1 MRLTPGVHSHQV
13 PEESATKNTKITK
26 GLCSLCSWCPL
37 WLPVFV
43 LLVATTVSAQ
53 PLPPEL
59 TRPVND
65 FAGVIDAGSAG
76 QMESLIRSL
85 QETTGDVVAVAT
97 IDSLGGEDIN
107 QYAVKMFE
115 NHGKGIGQKGK
126 DNGLLVL
133 VAIKDR
139 SVKIEVGYDLE
150 QFITDG
156 FAGETIREEM
166 APRFRRGEY
175 GAGLSAAVTRI
186 IGRIADGR
194 NVTISGAP
202 RIPTSRRSDP
212 DRGRNFIGVIV
223 ILFILINVIAG
234 RLRRRGRRYWGGGS
248 WSGWHSGVGPFGGGF
263 GGFGR
268 GGGGFGGGFGGFGGF
283 GGGRSGGGGASGSW

>member
-1 MRLTPGVHSHQV
+1 MRSTPGVCSHR
-13 PEESATKNTKITK
+13 
-26 GLCSLCSWCPL
+26 GCPS

-43 LLVATTVSAQ
+43 LLVATTTVLAQ
-53 PLPPEL
+53 PQPPEL

-65 FAGVIDAGSAG
+65 FAGVIDADSAR
-76 QMESLIRSL
+76 QMDSLIRSL
-85 QETTGDVVAVAT
+85 QQTTGDVVAVAA
-97 IDSLGGEDIN
+97 IDSLGGEDID

-115 NHGKGIGQKGK
+115 NHGKGIGQTGK

-139 SVKIEVGYDLE
+139 KVKIEVGYDLE

-166 APRFRRGEY
+166 APQFRRGAY
-175 GAGLSAAVTRI
+175 GAGLDAAVTRI
-186 IGRIADGR
+186 IGRIAEGR
-194 NVTISGAP
+194 NVSIPAVPRTRSSNRGPAAVSG
-202 RIPTSRRSDP
+202 RD
-212 DRGRNFIGVIV
+212 FIGVIF

-234 RLRRRGRRYWGGGS
+234 RLRRRGRRRWGGGP

-263 GGFGR
+263 GGFGG
-268 GGGGFGGGFGGFGGF
+268 GGGGFGGGFGGF

>member
-1 MRLTPGVHSHQV
+1 MQSIPGVRSKGFFCSV
-13 PEESATKNTKITK
+13 CASRSLRLAVCVLVVASSA
-26 GLCSLCSWCPL
+26 L
-37 WLPVFV
+37 
-43 LLVATTVSAQ
+43 AQ

-65 FAGVIDAGSAG
+65 FAGVIDADSAR

-175 GAGLSAAVTRI
+175 GAGLGAAVTRI

-202 RIPTSRRSDP
+202 RIRTSRRPDP

-223 ILFILINVIAG
+223 IVFILINLIAG
-234 RLRRRGRRYWGGGS
+234 RLRRRGRRHWGGGG
-248 WSGWHSGVGPFGGGF
+248 WSGWHSGVGPFGGGL

-283 GGGRSGGGGASGSW
+283 GGGRSGGGGAGGSW

>member
-1 MRLTPGVHSHQV
+1 MPLTPGVR
-13 PEESATKNTKITK
+13 
-26 GLCSLCSWCPL
+26 SLETRTIGTAPPKVCSW
-37 WLPVFV
+37 WLPVLL
-43 LLVATTVSAQ
+43 LLVASSALAQ
-53 PLPPEL
+53 PQPPEL

-65 FAGVIDAGSAG
+65 FANVIDADSAR
-76 QMESLIRSL
+76 QMDSLIRSL

-97 IDSLGGEDIN
+97 IDSLEGEDVN
-107 QYAVKMFE
+107 QYAVRMFE
-115 NHGKGIGQKGK
+115 NRGKGIGQKGK

-133 VAIKDR
+133 IAVKDR

-166 APRFRRGEY
+166 APQFRRGAY

-186 IGRIADGR
+186 IGRIAEGR
-194 NVTISGAP
+194 NVSISGAP
-202 RIPTSRRSDP
+202 RVRASRQRDSNS
-212 DRGRNFIGVIV
+212 GRDFVGFIV

-234 RLRRRGRRYWGGGS
+234 RLRRRGRRHWGGG
-248 WSGWHSGVGPFGGGF
+248 WGGWHSGVGPFGGGF

-268 GGGGFGGGFGGFGGF
+268 GGGFGGGFGGFGGGGGGGFGGF